1 MQRLHSQVGEPGK
14 AMRTTKPQKKARK
27 DTGARRGQRRAY
39 HHGDLRR
46 ALVDEALRLA
56 AEGGVEA
63 VNIREAARRAGVSP
77 GAPFRHFAD
86 RAALLAA
93 VAAEAQR
100 RFRAEIEIALHDA
113 PADDPLAQF
122 RAIGLAYLRW
132 AMRNPMYFE
141 VISDGRVINHEDS
154 GALSD
159 DNREIMALVDRAL
172 TEAVERGQLSA
183 EDVDKVRIAGRALVY
198 GFARM
203 AIDGH
208 FARWGVDGRR
218 AEATAVAMLDFF
230 IARVKAR

>member
-1 MQRLHSQVGEPGK
+1 
-14 AMRTTKPQKKARK
+14 MRVSKPRNKLRKGPPAGRTQK
-27 DTGARRGQRRAY
+27 RAY
-39 HHGDLRR
+39 HHGNLRR

-56 AEGGVEA
+56 AEGGIEA

-77 GAPFRHFAD
+77 GAPFRHFAG
-86 RAALLAA
+86 RGALLAA

-100 RFRAEIEIALHDA
+100 RFRAEIEIALREA

-132 AMRNPMYFE
+132 AMRNPTYFE
-141 VISDGRVINHEDS
+141 VISDGRVFSHEES

-159 DNREIMALVDRAL
+159 DNKEIMTLVDRAL
-172 TEAVERGQLSA
+172 SEAVNKGQLSS
-183 EDVDKVRIAGRALVY
+183 DNVDKVRIAGRALIY

-208 FARWGVDGRR
+208 FARWGVDVVR

-230 IARVKAR
+230 IARVRTP

>member
-1 MQRLHSQVGEPGK
+1 V
-14 AMRTTKPQKKARK
+14 
-27 DTGARRGQRRAY
+27 
-39 HHGDLRR
+39 
-46 ALVDEALRLA
+46 LVDEALRLA

-63 VNIREAARRAGVSP
+63 VSIREAARRAGVSP

-86 RAALLAA
+86 RGALLAA

-100 RFRAEIEIALHDA
+100 RFRAEIEIALREA
-113 PADDPLAQF
+113 PADDPLARF

-132 AMRNPMYFE
+132 AMRNPAYFE
-141 VISDGRVINHEDS
+141 VISDGRVFSHEES

-159 DNREIMALVDRAL
+159 DNKEIMALVDRAL
-172 TEAVERGQLSA
+172 SEAVDKGQLPSG
-183 EDVDKVRIAGRALVY
+183 DVDKVRIAGRALVY

-208 FARWGVDGRR
+208 FARWGVDARR

-230 IARVKAR
+230 IARVKSP